1 MSSTY
6 VERCHELRA
15 HITGKVQ
22 KPQPMYD
29 VVLPQLPAGWEWAS
43 LSEIAERV
51 SVGHVGP
58 TSEYFSNQSEGVT
71 FVRSQNVRPGHL
83 SMNGVAYITKEF
95 HRKLKK
101 SQLRTGDILIVRV
114 GANRG
119 DCCVVP
125 ENVKELNCA
134 NIVFARL
141 LIPSSFFSY
150 YFQSDFGRG
159 MLLSATTG
167 SAQGVINTSSVAKM
181 PVPIPPAEQIN
192 KIAAKLGAYDRLIE
206 NNSRRISILEE
217 MAQSLYREW
226 FVNFCY
232 PNHEDSLDEGGNPQF
247 VDSPLGQIPNGWEIK
262 SAQTAITI
270 NPKTKLDKTT
280 DNPFVGMS
288 GLAENSMVIR
298 DVIQKKGNSGAKFI
312 NGDTLFARITPCLQN
327 GKTGYVQFLT
337 EEQPVGFGSTEFIV
351 LRESEDLSS
360 EFIYLLSRSNNFRE
374 HAIQSMTGA
383 TGRQRVHNDCFASLY
398 IVVPPRD
405 LMDEFKTLVAP
416 MFKSIFNLS
425 KRNENLKK
433 QRDML
438 LPKLISGG
446 IEL

>member
-1 MSSTY
+1 MNTAFEDIKIGDVCLVGDGAHASIKRKESGVLYLSSRNFKDGGLDLSKVYYISEEDFNKHFKDTSKAITKTKAGDVALSIIGTIGEPY
-6 VERCHELRA
+6 VVKPSDRFGLSSAVAFLRPDTELVDP
-15 HITGKVQ
+15 GYLYYWLKGPEFQ
-22 KPQPMYD
+22 KAVY
-29 VVLPQLPAGWEWAS
+29 
-43 LSEIAERV
+43 
-51 SVGHVGP
+51 
-58 TSEYFSNQSEGVT
+58 
-71 FVRSQNVRPGHL
+71 NVKG
-83 SMNGVAYITKEF
+83 GVAQGYVSLEMIKGLPF
-95 HRKLKK
+95 RKFNKDTQVSIRSFLK
-101 SQLRTGDILIVRV
+101 
-114 GANRG
+114 N
-119 DCCVVP
+119 
-125 ENVKELNCA
+125 
-134 NIVFARL
+134 
-141 LIPSSFFSY
+141 
-150 YFQSDFGRG
+150 
-159 MLLSATTG
+159 
-167 SAQGVINTSSVAKM
+167 
-181 PVPIPPAEQIN
+181 
-192 KIAAKLGAYDRLIE
+192 YDNLIE
-206 NNSRRISILEE
+206 NNNRRIAILEE

-226 FVNFCY
+226 FVNFRY
-232 PNHEDSLDEGGNPQF
+232 PNHEDNFDTGGNLQI

-262 SAQTAITI
+262 SAQAAITI

-360 EFIYLLSRSNNFRE
+360 ELIYLLSRSNNFRE

-398 IVVPPRD
+398 VAVPPRD
-405 LMDEFKTLVAP
+405 LMDEFTTLVAP

-438 LPKLISGG
+438 LPKLISGD
-446 IEL
+446 IEV